1 MNSDDL
7 KKDCAKE
14 ALKYI
19 KNNSIIGLRGVN
31 MNKMNWAILGPG
43 AIAADFARAI
53 AKVNGS
59 VYAVGSR
66 NIEKAKKFAED
77 FTVQKFYGNYSEMLE
92 DEEIDIVYI
101 STPHCNHY
109 EYIMESLKN
118 NKHVLCEKAITVNG
132 NQLKEIADLA
142 NKKNLVVAEAM
153 TIYHMPLYKKL
164 RELIN
169 CGKLGKIKMIQVSF
183 GSLKEYDVNNRF
195 FSQDLAGG
203 ALLDIGTYALSFTRY
218 FLSSNPKEILTT
230 VNKFET
236 GVDEQSGIILK
247 NSDDEMAVISLTMRA
262 KQPKKG
268 VIAGELGYITV
279 DNFPRAD
286 KATLTYPNGKVE
298 IIEAGDTTKALIYEV
313 EDMNNY
319 VSSKMNIDTLGLSID
334 VMSIMDEVR
343 NQWGLKYSFE

>member
-1 MNSDDL
+1 MRKL
-7 KKDCAKE
+7 KNIE
-14 ALKYI
+14 E
-19 KNNSIIGLRGVN
+19 GEN
-31 MNKMNWAILGPG
+31 MNNMKWAILGPG
-43 AIAADFARAI
+43 TIAADFANAI
-53 AKVNGS
+53 DKVNGS

-66 NIEKAKKFAED
+66 TLEKAKKFASKHN
-77 FTVQKFYGNYSEMLE
+77 VQKVYGDYEEMLQDKE
-92 DEEIDIVYI
+92 VDIVYI

-109 EYIMESLKN
+109 EYIIKSLKN

-132 NQLKEIADLA
+132 KQLKEITNLA
-142 NKKNLVVAEAM
+142 NEKNLVVAEAM

-164 RELIN
+164 HELIDS
-169 CGKLGKIKMIQVSF
+169 GKLGKIKMVQVSF

-218 FLSSNPKEILTT
+218 FLSSQPQEILTT
-230 VNKFET
+230 VKKFET

-247 NSDDEMAVISLTMRA
+247 NADDEMAVISLTMRA

-268 VIAGELGYITV
+268 VVAGELGYITV

-286 KATLTYPNGKVE
+286 KATITYLDGKVE
-298 IIEAGDTTKALIYEV
+298 KIEVGDASKALIYEV

-319 VSSKMNIDTLGLSID
+319 VLNKSNIDTLGLSID
-334 VMSIMDEVR
+334 VMNIMDEVR
-343 NQWGLKYSFE
+343 NQWG